1 MQRGRTARIF
11 PPNQLGAG
19 SELLLDLMA
28 ISGAYR
34 CDERRD
40 FGIHR
45 LAWRLCDDVGAEL
58 RALIYPCAQQPDFF
72 VCERARWRHLQPA
85 VAVHQTA
92 DQLAGGAVADFDDRT
107 VITAAQGI
115 LAQIQPQAGLLN
127 LRPMAGI
134 TILRQ

>member
-19 SELLLDLMA
+19 GDLLLDLIA

-34 CDERRD
+34 GDERHD

-58 RALIYPCAQQPDFF
+58 RALIYPGSQQPDFF
-72 VCERARWRHLQPA
+72 VRERARWRHLQPA

-92 DQLAGGAVADFDDRT
+92 DQLAGAAGADFDDRT
-107 VITAAQGI
+107 VIAAAQRV

-127 LRPMAGI
+127 LRPMAGV
-134 TILRQ
+134 TIL